1 MRLISLISAAFVLCA
16 VPAPAAAQEWI
27 EYTSKEDGF
36 LVNFPGQP
44 NVRQITFTSEYGY
57 PLAARVYSAQRGQE
71 RYSMTVVDYRPI
83 EQLAIERSKACP
95 VGAEPCRGQP
105 TGVIGHAYWKQ
116 DVRGAINFATYTL
129 LQRDAKLTHM
139 SWNWTNLVEGL
150 LIQLTNNADESRTF
164 AAIHMHENRL
174 YVQEGTVRK
183 GSPVVPALFQQ
194 SLGFLDQ
201 EGNPVRY
208 RDIIYSNAYHGMRV
222 YAPPVA
228 PPPPPAA
235 AAGGDA
241 AGGGQAGGAR

>member
-1 MRLISLISAAFVLCA
+1 MRIIPLISTAFVLCVA
-16 VPAPAAAQEWI
+16 GPGFAQEWI
-27 EYTSKEDGF
+27 EYTSRDDGF

-57 PLAARVYSAQRGQE
+57 PLSARVYSAERGQE
-71 RYSMTVVDYRPI
+71 RYSMTVVDYRGI
-83 EQLAIERSKACP
+83 EKLAIERAKGCA

-116 DVRGAINFATYTL
+116 DVRGAINFATYTI
-129 LQRDAKLTHM
+129 LQRDVKLTHM

-150 LIQLTNNADESRTF
+150 LIQLTNNADRSHIF

-174 YVQEGTVRK
+174 YIQEGTAPRNN
-183 GSPVVPALFQQ
+183 PVVPALFQQ

-222 YAPPVA
+222 YAPPTA
-228 PPPPPAA
+228 PAA
-235 AAGGDA
+235 PAAGET
-241 AGGGQAGGAR
+241 AGGSQTGGAR

>member
-1 MRLISLISAAFVLCA
+1 MRLISLMSAAFVLSA

-36 LVNFPGQP
+36 LVNFPGGP
-44 NVRQITFTSEYGY
+44 EVRQITFTSEYGY
-57 PLAARVYSAQRGQE
+57 PLAARVYSAHRGQE
-71 RYSMTVVDYRPI
+71 RYSMTVVDYRGI
-83 EQLAIERSKACP
+83 EQMAIERAKNCP

-105 TGVIGHAYWKQ
+105 TGVIGHAYWKN
-116 DVRGAINFATYTL
+116 DVRGAINFATYKL

-139 SWNWTNLVEGL
+139 SWEWTNLVEGL
-150 LIQLTNNADESRTF
+150 MIQLTNDADESRTF

-174 YVQEGTVRK
+174 YVQEGTVPK

-201 EGNPVRY
+201 DGNPVRY

-228 PPPPPAA
+228 PPPAPAA

-241 AGGGQAGGAR
+241 PGGAQGVGAR